1 MTPAAIAPTTHHYPY
16 IPPTKHS
23 SNHEGILGDQRLP
36 HDSGRPVTPSDLSKL
51 GIICHNFPS
60 LDDVNELASSRN
72 YKNRDEVTISPT
84 TLPNYEEKVKV
95 FFHEHLHED
104 EEIRY
109 ILDGAGYFDVRS
121 EGDDWIRLRLEKGD
135 LAIMPAGIY
144 HRFTVDDK
152 NVSTLQ
158 KENAEVEDEWD
169 SNADEETIQ
178 YTKAMRLFKDEP
190 KWTPLQRGAETDE
203 NNFRKEYLKSR
214 EEGTILSA

>member
-1 MTPAAIAPTTHHYPY
+1 MKAYWYDNIEVSLSPLAYLRHLLTTQQ
-16 IPPTKHS
+16 
-23 SNHEGILGDQRLP
+23 GDQRLP
-36 HDSGRPVTPSDLSKL
+36 HDSGRPVTPTDLSKL

-60 LDDVNELASSRN
+60 LDSVNELASSRN

-84 TLPNYEEKVKV
+84 TLPNYEEKVKI

-144 HRFTVDDK
+144 HRFTTDDK
-152 NVSTLQ
+152 NVSRLRYMGRNEGRCADDRNTVHQGHETVQGRAQVDAAAAWCRDRREQLQ
-158 KENAEVEDEWD
+158 KGV
-169 SNADEETIQ
+169 SEEPSRGY
-178 YTKAMRLFKDEP
+178 YTL
-190 KWTPLQRGAETDE
+190 
-203 NNFRKEYLKSR
+203 YLKPSQ
-214 EEGTILSA
+214 S